1 MEHYIEQASKIL
13 DLKKLEI
20 RYNSEWF
27 GKMKMAE
34 ILSLTAK
41 KTVAQ
46 MLQREDFKNRMRNDQ
61 DIATTELLY
70 PLMQGYDSVM
80 LESDV
85 EIGGTDQTFNMLVGR
100 DLQKAFGCK
109 TIQDVLTCPILE
121 GLDGVEKMS
130 KSYGNYIG
138 FNESPNQIFGKT
150 MSIPDTMIIKYFELA
165 TDISFEDLEKVKAA
179 MDKGENPRNL
189 KVKLAKEL
197 VKFYHSEKAANGAEQ
212 EFISLFQKKEIPD
225 DIEIKKLKNPK
236 WKLVDLLA
244 ETGLVSS
251 KGEARRL
258 IEQGGVKI
266 DKEKTSSFDME
277 IDISKEKLIQV
288 GKRKF
293 LKVKI

>member
-1 MEHYIEQASKIL
+1 
-13 DLKKLEI
+13 
-20 RYNSEWF
+20 
-27 GKMKMAE
+27 
-34 ILSLTAK
+34 
-41 KTVAQ
+41 
-46 MLQREDFKNRMRNDQ
+46 
-61 DIATTELLY
+61 
-70 PLMQGYDSVM
+70 
-80 LESDV
+80 
-85 EIGGTDQTFNMLVGR
+85 
-100 DLQKAFGCK
+100 
-109 TIQDVLTCPILE
+109 
-121 GLDGVEKMS
+121 
-130 KSYGNYIG
+130 
-138 FNESPNQIFGKT
+138 
-150 MSIPDTMIIKYFELA
+150 
-165 TDISFEDLEKVKAA
+165 
-179 MDKGENPRNL
+179 MDKVENPRNL